1 MELPE
6 RLCANETCN
15 EAFSPQVHNAIY
27 CSVECRKIVTNKNV
41 LDKYYEK
48 KERKLSKKRVCKNKN
63 CKTILSSYNEEDICE
78 PCKTER
84 LITRLSSWGWDEEKL
99 REDWSY

>member
-1 MELPE
+1 MSLPPKT
-6 RLCANETCN
+6 CANAECQ
-15 EAFSPQVHNAIY
+15 EIFEPQVHNAIY

-41 LDKYYEK
+41 LDRYYEK
-48 KERKLSKKRVCKNKN
+48 KEIRSNKNRVCKNKG
-63 CKTILSSYNEEDICE
+63 CSTILSIYNDEDICE

-84 LITRLSSWGWDEEKL
+84 LIKRLSSWGWDEEAL

>member
-6 RLCANETCN
+6 RLCANEYCGKPF
-15 EAFSPQVHNAIY
+15 EPQVHNAIY
-27 CSVECRKIVTNKNV
+27 CSVECRKVVTNKNV

-48 KERKLSKKRVCKNKN
+48 KERKNSKKRVCKNKE
-63 CKTILSSYNEEDICE
+63 CSTILSSYNEEDICE

-84 LITRLSSWGWDEEKL
+84 LIARLSSWGWDEAKL